1 MGMDNMKG
9 IFGVCIN
16 VDEHPLASV
25 RVWVRGNKFSLLSRS
40 VGRER
45 ERFCE
50 FIGRGNSIA

>member
-1 MGMDNMKG
+1 MKG